1 MKLQT
6 ALSLAALGYVTTGC
20 LLPEELEGG
29 KISLRRRQS
38 ARTKK
43 YAPIGKGDRFEGG
56 NKVPYGIGSDPDN
69 FKDVSKLSILSVS
82 EIESAL
88 KGLEQEYP
96 EKINLSK
103 ADDKTFEGR
112 DIYYGVVGSNQP
124 RVFLTSG
131 VHARERGGPDNIIY
145 LISDLLWADKQNANL
160 TYDGKTY
167 DASEVRQALEV
178 GIAIIPAVNPDGINF
193 DQTHDACWRKNRRPF
208 GNEFGVDINRNF
220 RVFWDYERIFHPQAS
235 VSMSNMPSDET
246 YVGPSPL
253 SEPETRS
260 ITNVFKRVTSL
271 SWYLDL
277 HSALGK
283 VLYSWGD
290 DYAQFSDP
298 SMSFRN
304 QRYDRQRGLFHDE
317 YKEYMEQDDFDAQKS
332 AAERMATAMNSV
344 AGSSAR
350 YKADQT
356 INLYPALG
364 STDEAMAGYY
374 NQTCGASRIHALTFE
389 FGQRSRSWDCN
400 DIFYPDAR
408 QYRDNIVHTN
418 VGLMELLLTAAGK
431 DGESKTYKC
440 DNGQGTSE
448 EPKPEQQRPN
458 NPQAQLTPE
467 QRECLAKSLPE
478 YNACR
483 DQACRDS
490 IAQKIRDCA
499 EEATNAKSQPK
510 PESPKP
516 EEQTPKSPAAQLTRE
531 QQECLAKS
539 LPEYNACEPR
549 DQACR
554 DNIAQRIRDCA
565 EQATKAKNSPKPEK
579 QGPQNQ
585 QAQLSPEQRECLA
598 KSLPEYNACE
608 PRDQACRDNI
618 AQRIRDCADQAMN
631 AKSAGQGQECP
642 PGSSYSAFFGGC
654 AS

>member
-6 ALSLAALGYVTTGC
+6 AVSLVALGYVTTGC
-20 LLPEELEGG
+20 LLPGELEGG

-56 NKVPYGIGSDPDN
+56 NKVPYGIGSDPDS

-96 EKINLSK
+96 EKIKLTK

-112 DIYYGVVGSNQP
+112 DIYYGVVGSSQP

-131 VHARERGGPDNIIY
+131 VHAREP
-145 LISDLLWADKQNANL
+145 NANL
-160 TYDGKTY
+160 TYDSKTY
-167 DASEVRQALEV
+167 DASQVRQALEV
-178 GIAIIPAVNPDGINF
+178 GIAIIPAVNPDGINY

-235 VSMSNMPSDET
+235 VSMSNMPSDDT

-260 ITNVFKRVTSL
+260 ITNVFERVTSL

-290 DYAQFSDP
+290 DYAQFNDP

-344 AGSSAR
+344 AGNSAR

-374 NQTCGASRIHALTFE
+374 NQTCGANRIHALTFE
-389 FGQRSRSWDCN
+389 FGQRTRSWDCN

-431 DGESKTYKC
+431 DGEVKTYKC
-440 DNGQGTSE
+440 DNGQGTPE

-458 NPQAQLTPE
+458 NPQAKLTPE
-467 QRECLAKSLPE
+467 QRQCLMKSLPE

-510 PESPKP
+510 PE
-516 EEQTPKSPAAQLTRE
+516 EQPSKNPAAQLTRE

-554 DNIAQRIRDCA
+554 DNIALRIRDCA
-565 EQATKAKNSPKPEK
+565 EQATNAKNSPEPEQ
-579 QGPQNQ
+579 QGPKNP
-585 QAQLSPEQRECLA
+585 QAQLTPEQRECLT

-618 AQRIRDCADQAMN
+618 AQRIRDCADQAMK
-631 AKSAGQGQECP
+631 AKSLPKAPSPDQGQECP